1 MLLLDLNIRNK
12 ADIAEEKITT
22 IPAVINCEHIL
33 EKTYIEYTRMFEAIL
48 ENITI
53 CENMV
58 LDVKLETK
66 DLLDK
71 EDVKQYHQNLVNA
84 FCNLI
89 LTSDRRFKNDDDII
103 IPKVD
108 NLAMGL
114 VLLRKLSLYITKINC
129 FNIRL
134 RYKNLVMDMI
144 EGYYECNSL

>member
-22 IPAVINCEHIL
+22 IPVVINCEHIL

-71 EDVKQYHQNLVNA
+71 EDIKQYHQNLVNA

-89 LTSDRRFKNDDDII
+89 LTSDRRFKND
-103 IPKVD
+103 V
-108 NLAMGL
+108 LSTL
-114 VLLRKLSLYITKINC
+114 VVWLCLVWLVFIFFLCLLLKKIN
-129 FNIRL
+129 
-134 RYKNLVMDMI
+134 
-144 EGYYECNSL
+144 